1 MIIDYGYLKNSV
13 LMMKE
18 NNMLT
23 KRQKEVLNTIETFIK
38 NNGYSPTYRDIAQM
52 LSMKHVSSVFE
63 IVRKLDEKGYV
74 TTNFGEARSIR
85 IIKKE
90 L

>member
-1 MIIDYGYLKNSV
+1 
-13 LMMKE
+13 
-18 NNMLT
+18 MLT

-52 LSMKHVSSVFE
+52 LSIKHVSSVFE

-74 TTNFGEARSIR
+74 TTNFGEARLIR

>member
-1 MIIDYGYLKNSV
+1 
-13 LMMKE
+13 
-18 NNMLT
+18 MLT
-23 KRQKEVLNTIETFIK
+23 KRQKEVLNTIETFI
-38 NNGYSPTYRDIAQM
+38 M